1 MALFGE
7 LERTKVVFIDTCRNL
22 VELGQLSKEEYHE
35 ICDLL
40 DRLEEYDNDQFKIE
54 LSRISKGLSD
64 LIA

>member
-1 MALFGE
+1 MTLFGE

-22 VELGQLSKEEYHE
+22 VELGQLSKNEYYE

-40 DRLEEYDNDQFKIE
+40 DRLEEYDNEQFKAE

-64 LIA
+64 LID